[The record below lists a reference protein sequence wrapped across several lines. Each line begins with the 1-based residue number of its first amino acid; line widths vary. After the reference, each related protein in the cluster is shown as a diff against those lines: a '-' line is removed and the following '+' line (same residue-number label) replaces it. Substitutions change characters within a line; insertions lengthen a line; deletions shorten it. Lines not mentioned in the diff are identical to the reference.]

1 MCYNKISALCN
12 GVTNID
18 NIGYLNLAVKTEN
31 IYGKITVADTAIAML
46 TGYVISECY
55 GVVELVS
62 RSLTDTIADLFHKSS
77 YSKGVKI
84 ATVDNKIYIDVFVIL
99 NRDVPKEA
107 TVESI
112 QNTVKYK
119 IEAFTGMRVMNIAIN
134 VLGFKV

>member
-1 MCYNKISALCN
+1 M
-12 GVTNID
+12 
-18 NIGYLNLAVKTEN
+18 AVQTEN

-46 TGYVISECY
+46 TGFCVSECY
-55 GVVELVS
+55 GVVQLVS

-84 ATVDNKIYIDVFVIL
+84 ATVENKIYIDIFLIL
-99 NRDVPKEA
+99 NRDVPEEA
-107 TVESI
+107 TVKSI

-119 IEAFTGMRVMNIAIN
+119 VESFTGMRVMNVSVN